1 MRETDID
8 FKNIKCKCGGFAGK
22 AVKSKYQDRYSLY
35 CKECGR
41 FIKFASTYDK
51 VIIKARINYLKEHN
65 ELLS

>member
-1 MRETDID
+1 MRELEID
-8 FKNIKCKCGGFAGK
+8 FKKIKCKCGGFAGK

-35 CKECGR
+35 CKDCGK

-51 VIIKARINYLKEHN
+51 VVIKARINYLKEHN